1 MKRSVLASVA
11 LVLATACAGQTARG
25 AAAEPPPAAQ
35 PQHPLAAH
43 RLAASTSSLLLLTT
57 PAPPPPVPH
66 IPVED
71 IPIPQVPASKEIVA
85 QAAPAQ
91 QPVQAPVATS
101 AGEAPLD
108 VEALKTRLRDTDAIG
123 LFTKIA
129 LKNQVDD
136 LLEQFR
142 EQHIDGQSNG
152 VAALREPYDL
162 LVLKV
167 LALIQDDDPTLARSV
182 AASREAIWAILADRE
197 KFKSAI

>member
-1 MKRSVLASVA
+1 MKRSVLAGVA
-11 LVLATACAGQTARG
+11 LAVATGCAGQTARE
-25 AAAEPPPAAQ
+25 AAAVPPPAAQ

-43 RLAASTSSLLLLTT
+43 RLAAGTSPPRLLAT
-57 PAPPPPVPH
+57 PAPPPPVPRT
-66 IPVED
+66 PVEHT
-71 IPIPQVPASKEIVA
+71 PIPEAPAPATMVA

-108 VEALKTRLRDTDAIG
+108 VDGLKTRLRDTDAIG
-123 LFTKIA
+123 VFTKIA

-136 LLEQFR
+136 LLERFR
-142 EQHIDGQSNG
+142 AQHIDGQSNG

-167 LALIQDDDPTLARSV
+167 LALIQDADPPLARTV

-197 KFKSAI
+197 RFESAI

>member
-1 MKRSVLASVA
+1 M
-11 LVLATACAGQTARG
+11 
-25 AAAEPPPAAQ
+25 
-35 PQHPLAAH
+35 
-43 RLAASTSSLLLLTT
+43 
-57 PAPPPPVPH
+57 PAPPPPVPQ
-66 IPVED
+66 IPVQD
-71 IPIPQVPASKEIVA
+71 IPIPQAPASKEMVA
-85 QAAPAQ
+85 QAEPAR

-108 VEALKTRLRDTDAIG
+108 VDALKSRLRDTDAIG

-142 EQHIDGQSNG
+142 AQHIDGQSNG

-167 LALIQDDDPTLARSV
+167 LALIQDADPTLARTV

-197 KFKSAI
+197 KFNSAI

>member
-11 LVLATACAGQTARG
+11 LAMATGYAGQTALG
-25 AAAEPPPAAQ
+25 AAADPPPAAQ
-35 PQHPLAAH
+35 PHHPVAAH
-43 RLAASTSSLLLLTT
+43 LFATGTSPALLLAI
-57 PAPPPPVPH
+57 PAPPPPVPQAPDEH
-66 IPVED
+66 T
-71 IPIPQVPASKEIVA
+71 PIPQAPASKEMVA
-85 QAAPAQ
+85 QAEPAQ

-101 AGEAPLD
+101 AGEASLD
-108 VEALKTRLRDTDAIG
+108 VDALKTRLRDTDAIG

-142 EQHIDGQSNG
+142 AQHIDGQSNG

-167 LALIQDDDPTLARSV
+167 LALIQDADPTLARTV

>member
-1 MKRSVLASVA
+1 M
-11 LVLATACAGQTARG
+11 
-25 AAAEPPPAAQ
+25 
-35 PQHPLAAH
+35 
-43 RLAASTSSLLLLTT
+43 
-57 PAPPPPVPH
+57 
-66 IPVED
+66 
-71 IPIPQVPASKEIVA
+71 VA
-85 QAAPAQ
+85 QAEPAR

-108 VEALKTRLRDTDAIG
+108 VDALKTRLRDTDAIG

-142 EQHIDGQSNG
+142 AQHIDGQSNGG

-167 LALIQDDDPTLARSV
+167 LALIQDADPTLARTV

-197 KFKSAI
+197 TFKSAI

>member
-11 LVLATACAGQTARG
+11 LATACAGQTAHG
-25 AAAEPPPAAQ
+25 ATTDPSPAAQ
-35 PQHPLAAH
+35 PYHTVAAH
-43 RLAASTSSLLLLTT
+43 RLAVSASPSLLLAT
-57 PAPPPPVPH
+57 PVPPPPAPQTPIEH
-66 IPVED
+66 T
-71 IPIPQVPASKEIVA
+71 PIPQAAASKEIVA
-85 QAAPAQ
+85 QAEPAQ
-91 QPVQAPVATS
+91 QPAQAPVATS

-108 VEALKTRLRDTDAIG
+108 VDALKTRLRDTDAIG

-142 EQHIDGQSNG
+142 AQHIEGQSNG

-167 LALIQDDDPTLARSV
+167 LALIQDADPTLARTV

-197 KFKSAI
+197 KFESAI

>member
-11 LVLATACAGQTARG
+11 LALATGCAGQTARG
-25 AAAEPPPAAQ
+25 AAADPPTAAQ
-35 PQHPLAAH
+35 PHHPVAAH
-43 RLAASTSSLLLLTT
+43 RLAASASPSLLLAT
-57 PAPPPPVPH
+57 PAPPPLAPQT
-66 IPVED
+66 PVED
-71 IPIPQVPASKEIVA
+71 IPIPQAPASKEMVA
-85 QAAPAQ
+85 QAEPAP
-91 QPVQAPVATS
+91 QPVQAPVAKS

-108 VEALKTRLRDTDAIG
+108 VDALKTRLRDTDAIG

-142 EQHIDGQSNG
+142 AQHIDGQSTG

-167 LALIQDDDPTLARSV
+167 LALIQDADPTLARTV
-182 AASREAIWAILADRE
+182 AASREAIWTILADRE
-197 KFKSAI
+197 KFESAI

>member
-1 MKRSVLASVA
+1 
-11 LVLATACAGQTARG
+11 
-25 AAAEPPPAAQ
+25 
-35 PQHPLAAH
+35 
-43 RLAASTSSLLLLTT
+43 
-57 PAPPPPVPH
+57 VPH
-66 IPVED
+66 VPVED
-71 IPIPQVPASKEIVA
+71 IPIPELPASKEIVA
-85 QAAPAQ
+85 QAEPAAQ
-91 QPVQAPVATS
+91 QPAQAPVATS

-108 VEALKTRLRDTDAIG
+108 VDALKTRLRDTDAIG

-167 LALIQDDDPTLARSV
+167 LALIQDDDPTLAHTV
-182 AASREAIWAILADRE
+182 AASRARWRRCRA
-197 KFKSAI
+197 